1 VDAARRRGPL
11 RAKVGEGLSVD
22 EFRRGVAERRL
33 GHVGL
38 PASAAL
44 LARGLG
50 TALARFEEAIDPVT
64 DDAGCVLGVRQRLVG
79 ETADGRPIELLLQMS
94 VGAPDPH
101 DRVVL
106 AGDPP
111 LDARIAGGTHGDRAT
126 VGALLDALRRLP
138 RAPRGLVTVD
148 ELY

>member
-1 VDAARRRGPL
+1 PNPDEDARGAGVTFVATGVNPGFVMDRLPLQLAGAMVRVDGVRVERVVDAARRRGPL

-64 DDAGCVLGVRQRLVG
+64 DDPGCVLGVPQR
-79 ETADGRPIELLLQMS
+79 
-94 VGAPDPH
+94 
-101 DRVVL
+101 
-106 AGDPP
+106 
-111 LDARIAGGTHGDRAT
+111 
-126 VGALLDALRRLP
+126 
-138 RAPRGLVTVD
+138 
-148 ELY
+148 